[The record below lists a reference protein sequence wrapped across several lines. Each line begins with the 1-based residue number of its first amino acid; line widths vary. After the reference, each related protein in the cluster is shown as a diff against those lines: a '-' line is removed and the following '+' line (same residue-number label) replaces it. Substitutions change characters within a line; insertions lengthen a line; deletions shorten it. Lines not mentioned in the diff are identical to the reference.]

1 MTHPRYRAR
10 RAYYVFRCIAPFVF
24 AMWLT
29 MANLYFATVITDD
42 PFRLSLLLVVLETAT
57 FAFEV
62 PTGLIADSFSRK
74 WSIVIGYII
83 WGAGFLLQALIPI
96 YEVTLLSQVI
106 WGLGFTFVSG
116 APEAWLVDELGQ
128 EEASA
133 LFLRGSQIG
142 QVTTLLSIV
151 ASTALATLHLALP
164 IALGGVA
171 TILLALL
178 LALIMPEEG
187 FQPAGSTVMSF
198 AQLRQTFSAAL
209 KMVRGGPVLRS
220 IVLIGMVI
228 GSSVGGFDAMYA
240 PHIVQNFVLPI
251 FESEIWFGILLAG
264 VTLLTLPLLELTRRW
279 LRQKR
284 QSGITGILAAFAGGT
299 VLCNLVFIWAPTF
312 YVAALAYCLSQS
324 LRTGTKPLFMIWI
337 NRHAPSDARAT
348 VISLYWQ
355 SNALGQIVFAPLLG
369 ALGTLTSLRIAL
381 SSASLALLPV
391 IPLYRRHRAENS
403 EITRAYNQQNL

>member
-1 MTHPRYRAR
+1 
-10 RAYYVFRCIAPFVF
+10 
-24 AMWLT
+24 
-29 MANLYFATVITDD
+29 MANLYFVTVITDD
-42 PFRLSLLLVVLETAT
+42 PFRLAWLLVVLETAT
-57 FAFEV
+57 FVFEV

-83 WGAGFLLQALIPI
+83 WGSGFLLQALIPI
-96 YEVTLLSQVI
+96 YEVTLLSQAV

-142 QVTTLLSIV
+142 QVTTLLGIV

-164 IALGGVA
+164 IALGGAA

-178 LALIMPEEG
+178 LAAIMPEDG
-187 FQPAGSTVMSF
+187 FQPAGSMGITF
-198 AQLRQTFSAAL
+198 AQLRHTFFATL
-209 KMVRGGPVLRS
+209 KMVKRRSVLRS
-220 IVLIGMVI
+220 IVLIGLVI
-228 GSSVGGFDAMYA
+228 GSSAGGFDAMHA
-240 PHIVQNFVLPI
+240 PHIVRNFVLPI
-251 FESEIWFGILLAG
+251 FESEIWFGILFAG

-279 LRQKR
+279 PLQKR
-284 QSGITGILAAFAGGT
+284 QSGTTLILSIFAGGT
-299 VLCNLVFIWAPTF
+299 ILGNLAFIWAPTF

-324 LRTGTKPLFMIWI
+324 LRTATKPLFMIWI

-355 SNALGQIVFAPLLG
+355 SNALGHIVFVPLLG

-391 IPLYRRHRAENS
+391 IPLYCRHRSENL
-403 EITRAYNQQNL
+403 EIA

>member
-1 MTHPRYRAR
+1 MNHSRCRAR
-10 RAYYVFRCIAPFVF
+10 RAFYVFRMVAPFVF

-29 MANLYFATVITDD
+29 MANLYFATVITQD
-42 PFRLSLLLVVLETAT
+42 PFRLAMLLVVLEAAT

-74 WSIVIGYII
+74 WSIVIGYVI
-83 WGAGFLLQALIPI
+83 WGGGFLLQALVPI
-96 YEVTLLSQVI
+96 YEVTLLSQAV

-142 QVTTLLSIV
+142 QATTLLGIAV
-151 ASTALATLHLALP
+151 STALATLYLALP
-164 IALGGVA
+164 IALGGAA

-187 FQPAGSTVMSF
+187 FQPAGSMGISF
-198 AQLRQTFSAAL
+198 AQLRHTFSAAFKLL
-209 KMVRGGPVLRS
+209 KGRLVLRS
-220 IVLIGMVI
+220 VVLIGIVI
-228 GSSVGGFDAMYA
+228 GSSAGGFDAMYA
-240 PHIVQNFVLPI
+240 PHIVRNFALPI
-251 FESEIWFGILLAG
+251 FEPEIWFGILFAG
-264 VTLLTLPLLELTRRW
+264 VTLLTLPLLELARRW

-284 QSGITGILAAFAGGT
+284 GSGITGMLAAFAGGT
-299 VLCNLVFIWAPTF
+299 VLGNLVFVWAPTF
-312 YVAALAYCLSQS
+312 YIAAFAFCFSQV
-324 LRTGTKPLFMIWI
+324 LRTTTKPLFMIWI
-337 NRHAPSDARAT
+337 NRHAPSDVRAT

-355 SNALGQIVFAPLLG
+355 SNAFGQIVFTPLLG

-381 SSASLALLPV
+381 SAASLALLPV
-391 IPLYRRHRAENS
+391 IPLYRRHRRDSS
-403 EITRAYNQQNL
+403 EIARNSGG

>member
-1 MTHPRYRAR
+1 
-10 RAYYVFRCIAPFVF
+10 
-24 AMWLT
+24 MWLT

-42 PFRLSLLLVVLETAT
+42 PFRLALLLVVLETAT

-83 WGAGFLLQALIPI
+83 WGGGFLLQALIPV
-96 YEVTLLSQVI
+96 YEATLLSQAI

-128 EEASA
+128 EEAET
-133 LFLRGSQIG
+133 LFLRGAQIA
-142 QVTTLLSIV
+142 QFTTLLGIA

-164 IALGGVA
+164 IALGGLA
-171 TILLALL
+171 TILLGLL
-178 LALIMPEEG
+178 LAVIMPEEG
-187 FQPAGSTVMSF
+187 FQPAGSSGMSF
-198 AQLRQTFSAAL
+198 AQLRQTFSTTL
-209 KMVRGGPVLRS
+209 KLVKGRPVLRS
-220 IVLIGMVI
+220 VVLIGLVI
-228 GSSVGGFDAMYA
+228 GSSAGGFDAMHA
-240 PHIVQNFVLPI
+240 PHIVGNFVLPI

-264 VTLLTLPLLELTRRW
+264 VTLLTLPALELARRW

-284 QSGITGILAAFAGGT
+284 QSGTTAILAAFAGGT
-299 VLCNLVFIWAPTF
+299 ILGNLVFVWAPTF
-312 YVAALAYCLSQS
+312 YVAALAFCLSQVF
-324 LRTGTKPLFMIWI
+324 RTATKPLLMIWI
-337 NRHAPSDARAT
+337 NRHAPSDVRAS

-381 SSASLALLPV
+381 SCTSLALLPV
-391 IPLYRRHRAENS
+391 IPLYRRHRSENLEAAPAED
-403 EITRAYNQQNL
+403 QQYL